1 VPVPEPSQ
9 GSRTVGS
16 VLLAAASLVLLVV
29 VGGLLGPLLAAGAL
43 IWLTVHVLRRVGAEP
58 PPFPRPRPT
67 LAWLGEA
74 IAYLGPFVR
83 WAAPHVPFL
92 APAAVFVAITWLLP
106 DDKASLAFQEQSSQI
121 IPVLLI
127 GFVIEAGALRWRD
140 QPIDGL
146 LSLVTV
152 AILIAGE
159 TYALL
164 AIADA
169 RSAHADIVAGAMAA
183 GVVAILTA
191 ALQGAIAER
200 SQPEPPDGPVR

>member
-1 VPVPEPSQ
+1 
-9 GSRTVGS
+9 
-16 VLLAAASLVLLVV
+16 VLLAAASFALLALF
-29 VGGLLGPLLAAGAL
+29 GGLLGPLLAAGVL
-43 IWLTVHVLRRVGAEP
+43 IWLAVHVLRRVGAAP
-58 PPFPRPRPT
+58 PPFPRPEPT

-74 IAYLGPFVR
+74 IGYIGPFVR

-92 APAAVFVAITWLLP
+92 APAIVFVAITLLLP

-121 IPVLLI
+121 VPVLLI
-127 GFVIEAGALRWRD
+127 GFVIEASALRWRA
-140 QPIDGL
+140 QPVDWL

-152 AILIAGE
+152 AILIGGE

-169 RSAHADIVAGAMAA
+169 KSAHADIVAGAMAA

-200 SQPEPPDGPVR
+200 SEPKGPDKPAR